1 MLKRIKSIQNVGK
14 FKLCKPAAVEFG
26 KITFIYG
33 LNTYGKSTLGDIFS
47 SLRTGRTSAIKA
59 RKTIPGDDSKQEIT
73 LSFQPEGKSESNI
86 VYSNDSWQ
94 SKLPA
99 DLNLHVFDDGF
110 YHDNLFSSRQFTRA
124 TKEAFSLFVLGEKGV
139 AKAQEISE
147 KNKRKGDLT
156 RESGKLK
163 KNVFNE
169 INDLADFLSTTPEA
183 DLPELESRIA
193 NLRVEYVELKKQKN
207 TSAKILNRREFRA
220 ITWGNDVAADL
231 DALNAALGSSLK
243 PHHEA
248 ARNAVAEHITKNFPS
263 GRGAEAWLRQG
274 ISYRKGENCQFCGQY
289 LTFEALELLSL
300 YEQTFD
306 ESYKDNASDVSQ
318 RLSSTQAKL
327 KRAFNDSLRLELE
340 GNREAIVS
348 YPELED
354 GEYFIKLVELINRV
368 SNDLSDILHDWHALL
383 QSLLEDIANSIKRK
397 RELPQDPL
405 PPVDKNEIVSLE
417 KKLKY
422 LCDQYNNL
430 ALDLNRLITSFKEQV
445 NSQAIDGK
453 IKNKEVEGK
462 LIERKILRIKLENQ
476 CNELIAINQE
486 LEKLQVEIPR
496 MNDEL
501 REEQSDFLKSY
512 YFNLNRHFTRFGS
525 EDFELSKGEDLSG
538 HTPIFYLKVKFRG
551 HEVSEKNLEQI
562 FSESDR
568 RALALSVFWAGVT
581 CLDEAQRR
589 NSLIVLDDPITS
601 FDCNRMSLAHQEI
614 YNLSLT
620 TRQIIVLSHY
630 DQAVTAYLNVFKSQ
644 AAVRLISIVKNKNSS
659 DLEASDVDNFVSG
672 EHEKKREL
680 IFKFIDGETNSHSAG
695 DLRVFFEQEISFR
708 FAQQIKVE
716 KIFEPNLSD
725 RINKLRDHGVISIQL
740 AQEAD
745 KWRLLLNPTHH
756 TWQGNNIEDQRSIA
770 GKFMDFVFKE
780 LVPY

>member
-1 MLKRIKSIQNVGK
+1 LYWER
-14 FKLCKPAAVEFG
+14 
-26 KITFIYG
+26 
-33 LNTYGKSTLGDIFS
+33 
-47 SLRTGRTSAIKA
+47 R
-59 RKTIPGDDSKQEIT
+59 
-73 LSFQPEGKSESNI
+73 
-86 VYSNDSWQ
+86 
-94 SKLPA
+94 
-99 DLNLHVFDDGF
+99 
-110 YHDNLFSSRQFTRA
+110 
-124 TKEAFSLFVLGEKGV
+124 GV

-169 INDLADFLSTTPEA
+169 INDLANFLSTTPEA

-193 NLRVEYVELKKQKN
+193 NLRVEYVELKKQKS

-220 ITWGNDVAADL
+220 ITWGSDVAADL

-368 SNDLSDILHDWHALL
+368 SNDLSDTLHNWHALL
-383 QSLLEDIANSIKRK
+383 QPLLEDIANSIKRK

-422 LCDQYNNL
+422 LCDQYNDL
-430 ALDLNRLITSFKEQV
+430 ALDLNKVITNFKEQIS
-445 NSQAIDGK
+445 SQAIDGK
-453 IKNKEVEGK
+453 IKNKETEGK

-568 RALALSVFWAGVT
+568 RALALSVFWAGIT

-614 YNLSLT
+614 MICHSL
-620 TRQIIVLSHY
+620 R
-630 DQAVTAYLNVFKSQ
+630 A
-644 AAVRLISIVKNKNSS
+644 RL
-659 DLEASDVDNFVSG
+659 
-672 EHEKKREL
+672 
-680 IFKFIDGETNSHSAG
+680 
-695 DLRVFFEQEISFR
+695 
-708 FAQQIKVE
+708 
-716 KIFEPNLSD
+716 
-725 RINKLRDHGVISIQL
+725 
-740 AQEAD
+740 
-745 KWRLLLNPTHH
+745 
-756 TWQGNNIEDQRSIA
+756 
-770 GKFMDFVFKE
+770 
-780 LVPY
+780 